1 MIYGMY
7 LSATGLITASHQQ
20 DVIANNLAN
29 AETGGFK
36 RQLEIQSQRQV
47 ESKVAQSLGQANPLL
62 DNIGGG
68 QMTGPTFT
76 DFTAGDM
83 EDTAN
88 NFDTAI
94 TGQGFFAVKDG
105 DQTRLTRNGSLMI
118 NRQGNL
124 ITTAGQEVLDT
135 KQQPIQLGGYA
146 QSQLRIESDGSIK
159 NHGDT
164 VAQIGLFQPNDPQS
178 LKPIGRNM
186 YAMAKDTK
194 LSPANTQLQHN
205 MVEKAN
211 VDPTTELTRLM
222 ESQRLLETNANM
234 IRIQDQSLSHAV
246 NDIGKIS

>member
-36 RQLEIQSQRQV
+36 RQLEIQTQRQV
-47 ESKVAQSLGQANPLL
+47 ESKVAQSLGQGNSLL

-68 QMTGPTFT
+68 QLTGPTYT
-76 DFTAGDM
+76 DFTAGDL

-118 NRQGNL
+118 DKQGHL
-124 ITTAGQEVLDT
+124 ITTAGQQVLDS
-135 KQQPIQLGGYA
+135 KRQPITLSGFA
-146 QSQLRIESDGSIK
+146 QSQLRIETDGSIK
-159 NHGDT
+159 SGRDT
-164 VAQIGLFQPNDPQS
+164 IAQIGLFQPDNPQS
-178 LKPIGRNM
+178 LHAVGRNM
-186 YAMAKDTK
+186 YGFGTDTK
-194 LSPANTQLQHN
+194 LNPADARLQHN
-205 MVEKAN
+205 MLEKAN

-222 ESQRLLETNANM
+222 ESQRLLEANANM
-234 IRIQDQSLSHAV
+234 IRYQDQSLSRAV
-246 NDIGKIS
+246 NDVGKIS